1 MSHLTGSQLD
11 AVIEAV
17 QHNADVADAHYAGG
31 YTLCTYL
38 MKMRDYYRWRH
49 GLGPGAGVDRNALG
63 EWIPNMESHWDALE
77 ESGADYRPVPL
88 PGGEWGCFDNESI
101 NAVLNP
107 AGYAYAGIHGR
118 GGMPHFFFA
127 ELAQRDTAE
136 NPEKEARRGGK
147 ALQVLIAG
155 HEFSRSMTAPP
166 AMSAPGLIFV
176 RRDALKRY
184 LGAMVEEW
192 GWKREDNAMG
202 KVISYYDFDADPDSA
217 LDRLLEAELENV
229 ILHEIGERVAGSL
242 IGDGWQ
248 SLLGR
253 VEDPITELRIRAV
266 RDNLADCLASLPA
279 CVTLENWAS
288 LDFYYANMSPLR
300 RELFPSFCDAYRRVR
315 GDGNYRSLA
324 PVIARA
330 RRHWLRVSRE
340 LPDCTADS
348 LEGYLD
354 DCAF

>member
-1 MSHLTGSQLD
+1 MTHLTRAQLNS
-11 AVIEAV
+11 VIEAV
-17 QHNADVADAHYAGG
+17 QHNADLADAHYAGG

-38 MKMRDYYRWRH
+38 MKMRDFYRWRH
-49 GLGPGAGVDRNALG
+49 DLGPCDPVERDALG
-63 EWIPNMESHWDALE
+63 EWIPAVESRWDQLE
-77 ESGADYRPVPL
+77 EAAGGYRQVPL
-88 PGGEWGCFDNESI
+88 PGGAFDCFDNSAI

-107 AGYAYAGIHGR
+107 LGYVYAGVHGR
-118 GGMPHFFFA
+118 GGMPHFFLA
-127 ELAQRDTAE
+127 DLAARELAE
-136 NPEKEARRGGK
+136 NPEQSGSGP
-147 ALQVLIAG
+147 LQVLISGREMA
-155 HEFSRSMTAPP
+155 RSMTAPP

-192 GWKREDNAMG
+192 SWKREDNAMG
-202 KVISYYDFDADPDSA
+202 KVITHYDFAADPDSA

-229 ILHEIGERVAGSL
+229 ILHEIGERLAGSL

-253 VEDPITELRIRAV
+253 VDDPVTELRIRAV

-288 LDFYYANMSPLR
+288 LDFYYANMTPLR
-300 RELFPSFCDAYRRVR
+300 RDLFPGFCEAYRRVR
-315 GDGNYRSLA
+315 GSGNYRSLA
-324 PVIARA
+324 PVIASA
-330 RRHWLRVSRE
+330 RQHWLRVGRA
-340 LPDCTADS
+340 LPACANDS

-354 DCAF
+354 RCAF

>member
-1 MSHLTGSQLD
+1 MSHLTRSQLD
-11 AVIEAV
+11 AVIETT

-31 YTLCTYL
+31 YTLCIYL

-49 GLGPGAGVDRNALG
+49 DLDPSAPVDRTALG
-63 EWIPNMESHWDALE
+63 EWIPNMETRWDELE
-77 ESGADYRPVPL
+77 ASDATYQPVPL
-88 PGGEWGCFDNESI
+88 PGRKFDCFDNDSI
-101 NAVLNP
+101 NAALNP
-107 AGYAYAGIHGR
+107 LGYVYAGIHGR

-127 ELAQRDTAE
+127 RLVHQDAAD
-136 NPEKEARRGGK
+136 NPESGVIQQSPLKM
-147 ALQVLIAG
+147 LIAG
-155 HEFSRSMTAPP
+155 RELARSMTAPP

-176 RRDALKRY
+176 RRDALRRY

-192 GWKREDNAMG
+192 NWKREDNAMG
-202 KVISYYDFDADPDSA
+202 KVISHYDFDADPTIA
-217 LDRLLEAELENV
+217 LDRLLDAEQENV

-253 VEDPITELRIRAV
+253 VDDPLTELKIRAV

-288 LDFYYANMSPLR
+288 LDFYYANMTPLR

-315 GDGNYRSLA
+315 GNGDYRALA

-330 RRHWLRVSRE
+330 KAHWLRVSRE
-340 LPDCTADS
+340 LPACKPAA
-348 LEGYLD
+348 LKGYLD
-354 DCAF
+354 RCAF